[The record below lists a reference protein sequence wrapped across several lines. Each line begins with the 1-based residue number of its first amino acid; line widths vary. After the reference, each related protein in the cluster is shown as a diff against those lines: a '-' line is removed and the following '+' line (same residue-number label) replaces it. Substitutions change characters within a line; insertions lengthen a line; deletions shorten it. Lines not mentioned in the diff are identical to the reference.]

1 MIGAYKLLI
10 LTGIFIHVLGCV
22 CFYFGFLPSNASASK
37 TFSDRKHVHNVPAK
51 YTHLVVM
58 VIDALRTD
66 FVFGEGR
73 WSSYMAFT
81 RKKIFHNKTY
91 SYQARTKPPT
101 VTMPRIKAFTS
112 GSISGFSDIFLNI
125 ASPEFKE
132 DNFVTQMHKA
142 GMKMLFFGDETWLKL
157 FPNQFERFDG
167 TNSFFVTDY
176 TEVDDNITRHI
187 EKEFKQTDWNVTV
200 MHYLGL
206 DHIGH
211 LAGPSSPLVG
221 PKLIEMDR
229 IIELIFNKLVYR
241 DKNLGTRSLLLICG
255 DHGMSDAGS
264 HGGSSLQ
271 EILTPAIFIDTKAGV
286 HFTNKTIEQVDL
298 ASNLAVLFGLQVP
311 LSSVGRPIP
320 LLDTLYSK
328 KELVKINQHFACQLH
343 SMAEDIV
350 SETLLSQLL
359 ALCHGNTHSAEEI
372 LRLTTEHLQSLS
384 PEYKIELMV
393 TGICLMILGSFTL
406 FYILLAAMP
415 ATNSSLKLIDVNK
428 EGETA
433 SLKNKMAVQV
443 VNIYQIVWVCLFLV
457 SMFSSSFIEEE
468 HYIWYYF
475 VTSFFV
481 LLLLLTKR
489 SESAVLLLLL
499 TLLRVA
505 RAWNRTGVKWIGL
518 TDLSDWFLER
528 NINYFVFV
536 YMTLYV
542 TVYGFYMYKE
552 RWSGKIALTSAFLL
566 LTVQKLCSNDRFEA
580 LPKDS
585 VTALYLSRLVYLN
598 VGVMALLY
606 QLSYVQQLKSV
617 VVVLNMLLLRW
628 ENIPWFCTIIFI
640 ELVIIQ
646 KCLKWQ
652 TCISSEYQV
661 FWLFHSMSKFTYFSQ
676 GNSNSLTTVDI
687 STGIIGFDEYYP
699 VAANLITLFA
709 TYGGEWF
716 WFASFHDFVHSTG
729 ITSDMTTRIAVV
741 SVLFQSIEG
750 SIFCLLIYIERY
762 HLFIWSVFSPRDR
775 KSVV

>member
-1 MIGAYKLLI
+1 
-10 LTGIFIHVLGCV
+10 
-22 CFYFGFLPSNASASK
+22 
-37 TFSDRKHVHNVPAK
+37 
-51 YTHLVVM
+51 
-58 VIDALRTD
+58 
-66 FVFGEGR
+66 
-73 WSSYMAFT
+73 
-81 RKKIFHNKTY
+81 
-91 SYQARTKPPT
+91 
-101 VTMPRIKAFTS
+101 
-112 GSISGFSDIFLNI
+112 
-125 ASPEFKE
+125 
-132 DNFVTQMHKA
+132 
-142 GMKMLFFGDETWLKL
+142 
-157 FPNQFERFDG
+157 
-167 TNSFFVTDY
+167 
-176 TEVDDNITRHI
+176 
-187 EKEFKQTDWNVTV
+187 
-200 MHYLGL
+200 
-206 DHIGH
+206 
-211 LAGPSSPLVG
+211 
-221 PKLIEMDR
+221 
-229 IIELIFNKLVYR
+229 
-241 DKNLGTRSLLLICG
+241 
-255 DHGMSDAGS
+255 
-264 HGGSSLQ
+264 
-271 EILTPAIFIDTKAGV
+271 
-286 HFTNKTIEQVDL
+286 
-298 ASNLAVLFGLQVP
+298 
-311 LSSVGRPIP
+311 
-320 LLDTLYSK
+320 
-328 KELVKINQHFACQLH
+328 
-343 SMAEDIV
+343 MAEDIV

-646 KCLKWQ
+646 KCLKW
-652 TCISSEYQV
+652 
-661 FWLFHSMSKFTYFSQ
+661 
-676 GNSNSLTTVDI
+676 
-687 STGIIGFDEYYP
+687 
-699 VAANLITLFA
+699 
-709 TYGGEWF
+709 
-716 WFASFHDFVHSTG
+716 
-729 ITSDMTTRIAVV
+729 
-741 SVLFQSIEG
+741 
-750 SIFCLLIYIERY
+750 
-762 HLFIWSVFSPRDR
+762 
-775 KSVV
+775 